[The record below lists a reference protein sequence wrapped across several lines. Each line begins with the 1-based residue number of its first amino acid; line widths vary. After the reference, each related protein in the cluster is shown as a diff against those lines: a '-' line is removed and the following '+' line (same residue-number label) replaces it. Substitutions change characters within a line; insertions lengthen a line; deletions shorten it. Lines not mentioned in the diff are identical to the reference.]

1 MFFCHQKRKIIGI
14 EGMSCNH
21 CKEKIETNLESLS
34 EVNKAK
40 VDLNKKIA
48 IVYYDDTLDNL
59 QLQTTIEK
67 LGYTVT
73 GIKEVK

>member
-1 MFFCHQKRKIIGI
+1 
-14 EGMSCNH
+14 MSCNH

-73 GIKEVK
+73 GIKEVKQNNYGKSK

>member
-14 EGMSCNH
+14 EGMHCDK

-34 EVNKAK
+34 DINKVKVN
-40 VDLNKKIA
+40 LHKKIA
-48 IVYYDDTLDNL
+48 IVYYEDTLDNL
-59 QLQTTIEK
+59 LLQTAIEK

>member
-1 MFFCHQKRKIIGI
+1 
-14 EGMSCNH
+14 MSCNH